1 MNPPWTLAKLCACLV
16 RSPTLSVPRFFS
28 SVSPLWGLNKTMQGE
43 SPAETLATV
52 NSKCF
57 YSHYKSSW
65 SHIIFIY
72 AHSLPDLVCMQNQWF
87 FFKYFHNHGTWPS
100 RSLLSNL
107 FFLKN
112 IILEDLVS
120 CVASKAP
127 LTAFK
132 GEAPQY
138 PPAFLVHL
146 LLFLFLFPSLY
157 YLPQAPG
164 VAGRSRFLT
173 TIHSSR
179 THLAV

>member
-1 MNPPWTLAKLCACLV
+1 MHIPFQIW
-16 RSPTLSVPRFFS
+16 SVCKI
-28 SVSPLWGLNKTMQGE
+28 N
-43 SPAETLATV
+43 
-52 NSKCF
+52 
-57 YSHYKSSW
+57 
-65 SHIIFIY
+65 
-72 AHSLPDLVCMQNQWF
+72 DF

-112 IILEDLVS
+112 IILEYLVS
-120 CVASKAP
+120 CVAIKSS
-127 LTAFK
+127 LTSFK

-157 YLPQAPG
+157 YLPRAPG
-164 VAGRSRFLT
+164 VVGRSRFLT

-179 THLAV
+179 THVAVQEGDSKRIYIQALPLTCHRLWASYSLGSWAPF